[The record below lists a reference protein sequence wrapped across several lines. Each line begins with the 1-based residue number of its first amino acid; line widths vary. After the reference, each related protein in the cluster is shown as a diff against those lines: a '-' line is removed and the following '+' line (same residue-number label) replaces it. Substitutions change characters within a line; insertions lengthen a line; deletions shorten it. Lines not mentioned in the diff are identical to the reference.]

1 MPIPRDEII
10 ETLDALA
17 APLGPQTSHDERLA
31 RQDRWVDEGGVE
43 LLEAL
48 LGVVASP
55 PPEEQLQY
63 ASLDDWNTLLVEVT
77 GALDDHARAAAIDII
92 GSVGEARAVPR
103 LGQLMQGRRL
113 GDDGLVRLA
122 GALGEIGGDEACR
135 LLAQLRQAVTPAQRE
150 LRRGID
156 IAVQAARCG

>member
-63 ASLDDWNTLLVEVT
+63 ASLDDWNTLLVEV
-77 GALDDHARAAAIDII
+77 
-92 GSVGEARAVPR
+92 
-103 LGQLMQGRRL
+103 
-113 GDDGLVRLA
+113 A
-122 GALGEIGGDEACR
+122 GALGKRYPTWRCSGSCPCSTMTMRGPPPSTSSAASVMR
-135 LLAQLRQAVTPAQRE
+135 VPYLASVS
-150 LRRGID
+150 
-156 IAVQAARCG
+156 

>member
-1 MPIPRDEII
+1 MCIRDRAMGLGRPRCGDPDRRRCGILGWINDDEDDLRAGRGELEMPIPRNEII

-48 LGVVASP
+48 LAVVASP

-63 ASLDDWNTLLVEVT
+63 SSLDDWN
-77 GALDDHARAAAIDII
+77 
-92 GSVGEARAVPR
+92 
-103 LGQLMQGRRL
+103 
-113 GDDGLVRLA
+113 
-122 GALGEIGGDEACR
+122 
-135 LLAQLRQAVTPAQRE
+135 
-150 LRRGID
+150 
-156 IAVQAARCG
+156 